1 MQLTKSANAE
11 AWEHLVG
18 ALRWIAYGRVPD
30 RVGAMLR
37 CSRLVPLRKPG
48 GTADAIRPV
57 AVGEVFA
64 RFVGRCLCAKNA
76 ERFKNFFAPAQFG
89 VATPCGG
96 EMCVKTMIAHY
107 AFLWEGEG
115 SRDIVFLTMDAINA
129 FNSASR
135 GRALLQ
141 VGHSNQF
148 RALLPMLLLF
158 YRERGSFNIFENHEL
173 VAELGSLS
181 GVRQGDPFGSFLFA
195 FLIHDD
201 LLELHLK
208 FIEKGVLV
216 VAYLDDIFIV
226 GDRAL
231 ALEAAN
237 ELATKLALKNLSFGK
252 NKLFSPNPEFARDDA
267 TLVFPGLTFFEDE
280 CPKFLGAFLGGNAK
294 HSLNDL
300 ISGKI
305 SDKCRALVEFA
316 RQGNAFTALQ
326 LPLVCVGSIPNYF
339 LRMMPPSVTALM
351 AESADSLLVNAFL
364 SISGLSETLIA
375 ADFKEDTL
383 YGPVLRLQQSQ
394 GGIGLVAQTTL
405 AKTAYI
411 ASWFTV
417 GQEITRRFPHLTP
430 AVGRFTAGITPTPS
444 DTLIAEVSEG
454 LAQQHAYVRD
464 VLKIPDQLEARSV
477 VVLPGDHSQPQ
488 NPATLRPLQQT
499 FAAAEAQRT
508 HSCLRDTVNISHPE
522 SPHAN
527 VQTKA
532 WFHGLSGL
540 GRAAYLHAPPSRGVK
555 PLSNKELQFA
565 IRRHFRVPVLEW
577 GRHTNRCTCGE
588 HLDPYGDHV
597 DTCQLLTGLRTRRHD
612 IVNERGLM
620 NPAKQVRLNPKRE
633 PAGLVDN
640 TRGRPADTLIEASL
654 GMKGAGDAWL
664 CLDVVGCASYADG
677 YAQVSARYP
686 GGSMTQA
693 VGRKNRQTLRLRASV
708 HDLCVIPMAFES
720 QGVLHENW
728 EEIYHLFARHWVQTH
743 RADVDESQRKREAS
757 ALVRMWTA
765 HTSLTIQ
772 RAQYM
777 LYNRML
783 QYIALPISEEPPHA
797 TRTPDEDVEHLAR
810 ACLPFVESGIEFL
823 PITID

>member
-1 MQLTKSANAE
+1 M
-11 AWEHLVG
+11 
-18 ALRWIAYGRVPD
+18 
-30 RVGAMLR
+30 
-37 CSRLVPLRKPG
+37 
-48 GTADAIRPV
+48 
-57 AVGEVFA
+57 
-64 RFVGRCLCAKNA
+64 
-76 ERFKNFFAPAQFG
+76 
-89 VATPCGG
+89 
-96 EMCVKTMIAHY
+96 
-107 AFLWEGEG
+107 
-115 SRDIVFLTMDAINA
+115 
-129 FNSASR
+129 
-135 GRALLQ
+135 
-141 VGHSNQF
+141 
-148 RALLPMLLLF
+148 
-158 YRERGSFNIFENHEL
+158 
-173 VAELGSLS
+173 
-181 GVRQGDPFGSFLFA
+181 
-195 FLIHDD
+195 
-201 LLELHLK
+201 
-208 FIEKGVLV
+208 
-216 VAYLDDIFIV
+216 
-226 GDRAL
+226 
-231 ALEAAN
+231 
-237 ELATKLALKNLSFGK
+237 
-252 NKLFSPNPEFARDDA
+252 
-267 TLVFPGLTFFEDE
+267 
-280 CPKFLGAFLGGNAK
+280 
-294 HSLNDL
+294 
-300 ISGKI
+300 
-305 SDKCRALVEFA
+305 
-316 RQGNAFTALQ
+316 
-326 LPLVCVGSIPNYF
+326 
-339 LRMMPPSVTALM
+339 
-351 AESADSLLVNAFL
+351 
-364 SISGLSETLIA
+364 
-375 ADFKEDTL
+375 
-383 YGPVLRLQQSQ
+383 
-394 GGIGLVAQTTL
+394 
-405 AKTAYI
+405 
-411 ASWFTV
+411 
-417 GQEITRRFPHLTP
+417 
-430 AVGRFTAGITPTPS
+430 
-444 DTLIAEVSEG
+444 
-454 LAQQHAYVRD
+454 RD

-499 FAAAEAQRT
+499 FAAAEALRT

-577 GRHTNRCTCGE
+577 GRHTNRCTCGG

-797 TRTPDEDVEHLAR
+797 IRAPDEGVENLVR
-810 ACLPFVESGIEFL
+810 ACLPFVESGMFEFF
-823 PITID
+823 PITLD